1 MSDGGSMKGGKRY
14 EKVGQSESE
23 SDWSRDEK
31 KEAYSND
38 EGETDADMSEAEDD
52 APKQIT
58 PLRLLKF
65 GKPELPLV
73 ISATF
78 LSAIC
83 AFLNMSQNFFVGWL
97 VDIVRFS
104 DLSMRQ
110 DQLNW
115 ITFVLLAIYIADAML
130 ALFSGVLYTIAAS
143 RCSCRLRSLVLRNM
157 LRQDVAFFDTVRIGE
172 LLNRLST
179 DTEVIQSVVTSN
191 LVGWF
196 IPSVQVIIG
205 FVICFWYSWQLTLV
219 ILSVT
224 PVILIVMFLQGT
236 CMKVLTEQELSALA
250 GAGSKAAEVLDNIR
264 TVRSFVTEEAEIQ
277 NYSDKINVSYFVA
290 KKRAWISGGLGAISS
305 MASDACILLALWYG
319 GQMIFAGVITTGDL
333 ISYMLF
339 ALQTVFAFQSLLS
352 IFPQFMEAIG
362 ASVRVFE
369 LLDRV
374 PRVNYDGGIIPPHGI
389 EGRVTFDDV
398 HFHYPSRPDAEV
410 LDGVSCDVVPGKTMA
425 IVGPSG
431 SGKSTSIALI
441 SRFYDVD
448 KGRILVDGV
457 DIRTYD
463 PQWLRMQ
470 IGLVSQEPVLFA
482 MSIEENIMYGS
493 EGATMAN
500 VQRAAKMAN
509 AHDFVMRIP
518 DAYKAQVGERGVML
532 SGGQRQRIA
541 IARAVLKDPKIL
553 LLDEA
558 TSALDSENEKLV
570 QEALDRLMV
579 GRTSVVIA
587 HRLSTIV
594 DSDQIVVVQ
603 NGRIV
608 ERGTHDELIRMNG
621 VYKRL
626 GRRQFGLQGE
636 GGKKG
641 AAEAPK
647 EEGMVASAVELIRR
661 TLQQRR
667 RNNSVQ
673 QVAARVQ
680 QMRSEPDRLK
690 ALVRELQTAEN
701 AFQAATAKMKAMSA
715 GGKWLR
721 LLGAR
726 KLRLLGARKL
736 RLLGAS
742 KGPAGPRRRLLACS
756 WAAWAG

>member
-1 MSDGGSMKGGKRY
+1 
-14 EKVGQSESE
+14 
-23 SDWSRDEK
+23 
-31 KEAYSND
+31 
-38 EGETDADMSEAEDD
+38 
-52 APKQIT
+52 
-58 PLRLLKF
+58 
-65 GKPELPLV
+65 
-73 ISATF
+73 
-78 LSAIC
+78 
-83 AFLNMSQNFFVGWL
+83 
-97 VDIVRFS
+97 
-104 DLSMRQ
+104 MRQ

-290 KKRAWISGGLGAISS
+290 KKRAWISGGLGAVSS

-389 EGRVTFDDV
+389 EGRVTFDNV

-410 LDGVSCDVVPGKTMA
+410 GSFLDFLPDFYRHHTVTLYCSRLFWWCWSCDH
-425 IVGPSG
+425 
-431 SGKSTSIALI
+431 
-441 SRFYDVD
+441 RFI
-448 KGRILVDGV
+448 GRF
-457 DIRTYD
+457 
-463 PQWLRMQ
+463 
-470 IGLVSQEPVLFA
+470 S
-482 MSIEENIMYGS
+482 
-493 EGATMAN
+493 
-500 VQRAAKMAN
+500 
-509 AHDFVMRIP
+509 
-518 DAYKAQVGERGVML
+518 
-532 SGGQRQRIA
+532 
-541 IARAVLKDPKIL
+541 
-553 LLDEA
+553 
-558 TSALDSENEKLV
+558 
-570 QEALDRLMV
+570 MV
-579 GRTSVVIA
+579 
-587 HRLSTIV
+587 
-594 DSDQIVVVQ
+594 
-603 NGRIV
+603 
-608 ERGTHDELIRMNG
+608 
-621 VYKRL
+621 
-626 GRRQFGLQGE
+626 
-636 GGKKG
+636 
-641 AAEAPK
+641 
-647 EEGMVASAVELIRR
+647 SAVMWCRARPWPLSVPRALASPLHCPHLTLLRR
-661 TLQQRR
+661 GQ
-667 RNNSVQ
+667 
-673 QVAARVQ
+673 
-680 QMRSEPDRLK
+680 
-690 ALVRELQTAEN
+690 
-701 AFQAATAKMKAMSA
+701 
-715 GGKWLR
+715 
-721 LLGAR
+721 
-726 KLRLLGARKL
+726 
-736 RLLGAS
+736 
-742 KGPAGPRRRLLACS
+742 GPRFDRWCRHQDL
-756 WAAWAG
+756 